1 MDILTRLDGA
11 RATTNVLEHPFYRR
25 WSAGALRRD
34 ELALYA
40 GQYRQAVIALAD
52 ASDAAAAE
60 ARESGLSSADGLAR
74 HAREER
80 EHIAVWDAFAAAC
93 GTEPGAE
100 PLAGTGECAETWTQ
114 AGDLLERLA
123 VLYAIEASQPAISTT
138 KLEGLREHYD
148 HVEEGPATEYFRL
161 HAELDVEHAAAAG
174 ALIEELMAAV
184 PDAGDQSDRM
194 VASAER
200 ALRGNWRLLDSVEA
214 AAA

>member
-11 RATTNVLEHPFYRR
+11 RAATNVLEHPFYRR
-25 WSAGALRRD
+25 WSAGALGRD

-60 ARESGLSSADGLAR
+60 ARESAPGSAEGLAR

-80 EHIAVWDAFAAAC
+80 DHVALWNAFADAC
-93 GTEPGAE
+93 GTEAVAE
-100 PLAGTGECAETWTQ
+100 PLVGTDECAESWTQ

-138 KLEGLREHYD
+138 KLEGLREHYA
-148 HVEEGPATEYFRL
+148 HVEEGPATEYFEL

-174 ALIEELMAAV
+174 ALIEELMTAV
-184 PDAGDQSDRM
+184 PDSGPQADRM
-194 VASAER
+194 VARAER

>member
-11 RATTNVLEHPFYRR
+11 RAATNVLEHPFYRR
-25 WSAGALRRD
+25 WSAGDLGRE
-34 ELALYA
+34 ELGLYA
-40 GQYRQAVIALAD
+40 GQYRRAVIALAD

-60 ARESGLSSADGLAR
+60 ASDSAPGAAEGLAR
-74 HAREER
+74 HAQEER
-80 EHIAVWDAFAAAC
+80 DHVALWDAFADAC
-93 GTEPGAE
+93 GTAVGAE
-100 PLAGTGECAETWTQ
+100 ALTGTGECAQSWTE

-123 VLYAIEASQPAISTT
+123 VLYAIEASQPAISAT
-138 KLEGLREHYD
+138 KLEGLREHYA

-184 PDAGDQSDRM
+184 PDADEQAERM
-194 VASAER
+194 VARAER
-200 ALRGNWRLLDSVEA
+200 ALRGNWRLLDGVEA

>member
-11 RATTNVLEHPFYRR
+11 RAATNVLEHPFYRR
-25 WSAGALRRD
+25 WSAGALSRE
-34 ELALYA
+34 ELGLYA
-40 GQYRQAVIALAD
+40 GQYRQAVVALAD
-52 ASDAAAAE
+52 ASASAAAE
-60 ARESGLSSADGLAR
+60 AHESAPGSAQGLAR

-80 EHIAVWDAFAAAC
+80 DHVALWNAFADAC
-93 GTEPGAE
+93 GTEAVAE
-100 PLAGTGECAETWTQ
+100 PLAGTEECAESWTQ
-114 AGDLLERLA
+114 ASDVLERLA

-138 KLEGLREHYD
+138 KLEGLRSHYA
-148 HVEEGPATEYFRL
+148 HVEEGPATEYFKL

-184 PDAGDQSDRM
+184 PDAGDQADRM
-194 VASAER
+194 VARAEQ

>member
-11 RATTNVLEHPFYRR
+11 RAATNVLEHPFYRR
-25 WSAGALRRD
+25 WSAGTLGRE
-34 ELALYA
+34 ELSLYA
-40 GQYRQAVIALAD
+40 GQYRRAVIALAD

-60 ARESGLSSADGLAR
+60 ARESAPGSAQGLAR

-80 EHIAVWDAFAAAC
+80 DHVALWDAFADAC
-93 GTEPGAE
+93 GTGTAAA
-100 PLAGTGECAETWTQ
+100 PLAGTAECAESWTQ

-123 VLYAIEASQPAISTT
+123 VLYAIEASQPAISVT
-138 KLEGLREHYD
+138 KLDGLREHYD

-174 ALIEELMAAV
+174 TLIEELMAAV
-184 PDAGDQSDRM
+184 PDAGDQADRM
-194 VASAER
+194 VARAED
-200 ALRGNWRLLDSVEA
+200 ALRGNWRLLDDVEA